1 MSKEDLINNV
11 HKAEEE
17 FQFAIASGDQE
28 RIKAATR
35 AKSKAW
41 REYSQFKKR
50 EFKA

>member
-1 MSKEDLINNV
+1 MTKEELIENF

-28 RIKAATR
+28 RIKTATR

-41 REYSQFKKR
+41 NEYNQFKRR
-50 EFKA
+50 ESKA